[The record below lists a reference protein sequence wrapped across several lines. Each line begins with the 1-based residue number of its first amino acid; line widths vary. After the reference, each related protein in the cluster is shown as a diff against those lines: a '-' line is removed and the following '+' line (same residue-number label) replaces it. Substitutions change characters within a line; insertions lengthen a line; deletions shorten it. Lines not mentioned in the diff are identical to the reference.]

1 MFVTLYRKHRTAVIL
16 TFALFALWGTG
27 HRLYDTLVPEFAK
40 VFGLDSSKLVL
51 TQSVY
56 SLVYLLFAV
65 PAAIYSRAFGSKA
78 TLVFGLGCWSVG
90 AFLFYPAALQQMFGF
105 FVFAAALM
113 SCGYILVEIAVNP
126 FVARMGPPETATLR
140 LNAAHALYPLGV
152 LAGVYVGRWV
162 VLSDL
167 SRPLDQ
173 LSHAVIQPYM
183 VLGGLVLVL
192 AFVADQIKFP
202 AIATERGSA
211 RKAISDARTLLARP
225 WFVAAMGAQF
235 CNVAAMA
242 GTWTLS
248 AWYVKDAMPGAT
260 TAAAADIILASLVI
274 FAIGRIAGAVLM
286 IWVNP
291 IRLLALFATGGVIL
305 SLIATVEKGEIGVCA
320 MMATSFTISIMFA
333 TVLGT
338 AIKDLG
344 EHIKIG
350 TALIY
355 LGGSGS
361 AVGVAAMHLVWTYS
375 SIQLAMLVPTL
386 GYVGVLI
393 FALAKLRA
401 ELVERQVSTAADP
414 GTLPSAR

>member
-1 MFVTLYRKHRTAVIL
+1 MSGDFFRKYRPAIIL
-16 TFALFALWGTG
+16 TFGLFALWGTG

-40 VFGLDSSKLVL
+40 VFALDSSQLVL

-78 TLVFGLGCWSVG
+78 TMVFGLGCWAIG
-90 AFLFYPAALQQMFGF
+90 AFLFYPAALQHAFGF
-105 FVFAAALM
+105 FVLAAAIM
-113 SCGYILVEIAVNP
+113 SCGYVVVEIAVNP

-140 LNAAHALYPLGV
+140 LNFAHALYPIGV
-152 LAGVYVGRWV
+152 LIGVYVGRWV

-167 SRPLDQ
+167 VRPLDQ

-192 AFVADQIKFP
+192 AFLADQIKFP
-202 AIATERGSA
+202 EIATERGSRREGLREIRA
-211 RKAISDARTLLARP
+211 LLAKP

-248 AWYVKDAMPGAT
+248 AWYVQASMPQAT
-260 TAAAADIILASLVI
+260 TAVAADYLLWALII
-274 FAIGRIAGAVLM
+274 FGIGRITGAVLM
-286 IWVNP
+286 IWIDP
-291 IRLLALFATGGVIL
+291 MRLLAGFATSGIVLGLV
-305 SLIATVEKGEIGVCA
+305 ATFSQGEIGVWA
-320 MMATSFTISIMFA
+320 MVASSFSMSIMFA

-344 EHIKIG
+344 PLIKVG

-355 LGGSGS
+355 LGGFGS
-361 AVGVAAMHLVWTYS
+361 AVSVAAMHLVWTYS
-375 SIQLAMLVPTL
+375 SIHFAMVVPTL

-393 FALAKLRA
+393 YAAARSRVELLAEKTGKNPA
-401 ELVERQVSTAADP
+401 TA
-414 GTLPSAR
+414 

>member
-1 MFVTLYRKHRTAVIL
+1 MFVALFRQHRTAVIL

-40 VFGLDSSKLVL
+40 VFGLDSSELVL

-90 AFLFYPAALQQMFGF
+90 AFLFYPAALQQAFAF

-126 FVARMGPPETATLR
+126 FVARMGSPERATLR
-140 LNAAHALYPLGV
+140 LNAAHALYPLGM

-167 SRPLDQ
+167 SRPLSE

-183 VLGGLVLVL
+183 VLGGLVLGL

-211 RKAISDARTLLARP
+211 RKAIGDIRTLLARP

-248 AWYVKDAMPGAT
+248 AWYVKDSMPGAT
-260 TAAAADIILASLVI
+260 TAAAADFLLLSLVV

-291 IRLLALFATGGVIL
+291 VRLLSLFAAGGAIL
-305 SLIATVEKGEIGVCA
+305 SLVATFEKGEIGVYA
-320 MMATSFTISIMFA
+320 MVATSFTISIMFA

-361 AVGVAAMHLVWTYS
+361 ACGVAAMHLVWTYS
-375 SIQLAMLVPTL
+375 SIQFAMLVPAL
-386 GYVGVLI
+386 GYLGVLV
-393 FALAKLRA
+393 FALAKLRSDRIA
-401 ELVERQVSTAADP
+401 KLAATEAGP
-414 GTLPSAR
+414 GTPRSAH